1 MTIRWVEGEPWYK
14 EVQKQLM
21 TIRWV
26 KGEPWYKE
34 VQKAANDYQVG
45 ELRALVQGGPEGS

>member
-1 MTIRWVEGEPWYK
+1 
-14 EVQKQLM
+14 M

-34 VQKAANDYQVG
+34 VQELRKAANDYKVG
-45 ELRALVQGGPEGS
+45 GGRALVQGGAGNPEGS